1 MKYLFLGIIL
11 TLIFVYP
18 TETKK
23 IVGNAV
29 DKFHYG
35 VTTVIEKTKEKQN

>member
-1 MKYLFLGIIL
+1 MKYLILGVIL

-18 TETKK
+18 SETKK
-23 IVGNAV
+23 LIGNGV

-35 VTTVIEKTKEKQN
+35 ITTLIDKTKEKQN